1 MCDGCG
7 GAGSI
12 ANVQLTISSTTVRIA
27 EHHATEAANICFTR
41 RAGDVRW
48 LRWRWQHAKCAVDE
62 IPAQDLAL
70 LTAMHRRL
78 VMRAPQGEPEVCE
91 GCGGAGGV
99 RCFACDGTG
108 VMATSDAEL
117 DMSPEAQR
125 RAQKV
130 GS

>member
-1 MCDGCG
+1 MQQRLQTYASHGEPEMFGGCG
-7 GAGSI
+7 GAGSMP
-12 ANVQLTISSTTVRIA
+12 NVQLTKFRCAGA
-27 EHHATEAANICFTR
+27 ESAG
-41 RAGDVRW
+41 RASGLVGAGRGGLG
-48 LRWRWQHAKCAVDE
+48 LRDPR
-62 IPAQDLAL
+62 
-70 LTAMHRRL
+70 
-78 VMRAPQGEPEVCE
+78 GEPEVCE